1 MSGSRF
7 ARRGLAILLLAVAPV
22 AMGATDLSANF
33 DARVLAAHN
42 RARAN
47 AGIAPLE
54 WRDDLARS
62 AAVWA
67 GHLAR
72 TGRFE
77 HAPDAPGAEPQG
89 ENLWAGTKGHYAPE
103 SMVGLWVDEGEH
115 YRPGRFPDVSRTG
128 KLSDVGHFT
137 QVMWRSTRHVG
148 CAKARSGIEDVLVC
162 RYTQAGNIVGHK
174 PF

>member
-1 MSGSRF
+1 MSRSRA
-7 ARRGLAILLLAVAPV
+7 ARCALTALLLSAAPV
-22 AMGATDLSANF
+22 TMGATDLAANF
-33 DARVLAAHN
+33 DERVLAAHN
-42 RARAN
+42 RARAA

-54 WRDDLARS
+54 WREDLAAS

-67 GHLAR
+67 GSLAR

-103 SMVGLWVDEGEH
+103 SMVGLWVQEGEH
-115 YRPGRFPDVSRTG
+115 YTPGRFPDVSRTG

-137 QVMWRSTRHVG
+137 QVMWRGTRHVG
-148 CAKARSGIEDVLVC
+148 CARARSGEEDLLVC
-162 RYTQAGNIVGHK
+162 RYTQAGNIIGET